1 MSEVIIY
8 PDERVDDIGFSGY
21 RLIQNP
27 RWFCYGVDA
36 VLIADFA
43 RMKRGCKAADL
54 GTGTGIIPLIL
65 FHKYKPEKIYA
76 IEVQDEVA
84 DTARRNTV
92 LNNLE
97 ERIEIINR
105 NVKDAVECIGKGILD
120 AVVTNPPYVSG
131 NSGIKSSDNRKAV
144 ARHEIMGTLEDF
156 VRCASELLKDGGDF
170 YMIHRPSRLVDVVE
184 ICRKYR
190 LEPKEIQ
197 FIQPREG
204 EKPNIF
210 MIHCTKYGRPE
221 LKFLNPVYVYEG
233 EKYSRRIMEIYE
245 KTGE

>member
-1 MSEVIIY
+1 MSEVLIN
-8 PDERVDDIGFSGY
+8 PDERIDDIGFSGY

-27 RWFCYGVDA
+27 KWFCYGVDA
-36 VLIADFA
+36 VLIASFA
-43 RMKRGCKAADL
+43 HLRSGCKVADL

-65 FHKYKPEKIYA
+65 HHKYEPEKIYA
-76 IEVQDEVA
+76 VEVQKEVA
-84 DTARRNTV
+84 ETAERNIM

-97 ERIEIINR
+97 DRIIIINK
-105 NVKDAVECIGKGILD
+105 NVKNAAESIGKGVLD
-120 AVVTNPPYVSG
+120 AVVTNPPYVSV
-131 NSGIKSSDNRKAV
+131 NAGIKSFDDRKAV
-144 ARHEIMGTLEDF
+144 ARHEIQGTLEDF
-156 VRCASELLKDGGDF
+156 VRCAFELLKAGGDF

-204 EKPNIF
+204 IKPNIF

-221 LKFLNPVYVYEG
+221 LKFLDPVYVYEG
-233 EKYSRRIMEIYE
+233 ESYSRQILEIYE
-245 KTGE
+245 K